1 MSPLSFSLLFLQ
13 AQPDD
18 RLVSLAQAGHERA
31 FEALVRR
38 YRAPLL
44 AYCRRLGSGDVS
56 PEDVL
61 QQALI
66 NAWRALTAGSDV
78 RDARAWLYRIVHNV
92 AISNRRASG
101 EGPADFDSGAGAA
114 GVEQLV
120 EQRLAVRDALA
131 GLAALPELQR
141 QVMLGTVLDGHSH
154 EEMATELG
162 ITSGSVRGL
171 IYRARAT
178 LRAAAAAVSPTPL
191 VHWAL
196 RQPPD
201 SGLAGAGS
209 TGLIGG
215 GTAGVS
221 GLILKGGAILAT
233 GALAGAAA
241 IVVGHPSH
249 QRHAIHGSQAP
260 GAAQRHAIDLAADR
274 RLPASTLSGHSALAG
289 VARAAATRGGATRG
303 RDSSGGPGGG
313 GGDGPGGGSG
323 SDGRSGGSDI
333 GSSDG
338 GDHGTAAA
346 PTTSDGGRSDGSSGG
361 GSSGSDGGATTASS
375 GGSSDGGTVTSSSSG
390 SSDGGTVTSSGSGS
404 SDGGTVT
411 TTTSGSSDGGAI
423 ASSGGG
429 SSDGDTVTTT
439 TSGS

>member
-44 AYCRRLGSGDVS
+44 AYCRRLGSGDAS

-66 NAWRALTAGSDV
+66 NAWRALAAGSDV

-92 AISNRRASG
+92 AISNLRASG
-101 EGPADFDSGAGAA
+101 EGPADFDSGAGAV

-191 VHWAL
+191 VQWAL
-196 RQPPD
+196 RQPSD
-201 SGLAGAGS
+201 AGLAGAGS

-233 GALAGAAA
+233 GALASAAA

-249 QRHAIHGSQAP
+249 QRHAIHGSPAP
-260 GAAQRHAIDLAADR
+260 TSTQRHAIDLAADR
-274 RLPASTLSGHSALAG
+274 RLPASTLSRHSA
-289 VARAAATRGGATRG
+289 VAAVTRGTATGAGGTG
-303 RDSSGGPGGG
+303 GHDTSGGPG

-323 SDGRSGGSDI
+323 SDSRSGGSDG

-346 PTTSDGGRSDGSSGG
+346 PTTSDGRSGGSSSG

-375 GGSSDGGTVTSSSSG
+375 GGFSGGGTT
-390 SSDGGTVTSSGSGS
+390 TSSGSGS
-404 SDGGTVT
+404 SDGGTTTSSGSGSSDGGAIT

-423 ASSGGG
+423 ASSGSG
-429 SSDGDTVTTT
+429 SSDGGTVTTT
-439 TSGS
+439 TTGS